1 LDIRGRQ
8 TVVVFKGKYVDLIV
22 GLSNYIGRES
32 KVWGDSGEDSIMRQE
47 IETQDYWHRGC
58 YYTGY

>member
-1 LDIRGRQ
+1 MLN
-8 TVVVFKGKYVDLIV
+8 LIV
-22 GLSNYIGRES
+22 GLSNYIGREL

-47 IETQDYWHRGC
+47 IEAQDYWHRGC